1 MIDSDSAIGL
11 SEHSGKGLEINDL
24 GMSVWVSKYAMF
36 CSVAGQVVDFAGS
49 VRKFGGSGDRGLER
63 VFFG

>member
-1 MIDSDSAIGL
+1 
-11 SEHSGKGLEINDL
+11 
-24 GMSVWVSKYAMF
+24 VWVSKYAMF